1 MHFLEYTEG
10 NWRFQMTIERTVD
23 IPVDHR
29 LTLEIPREIPAGKTI
44 VALTLIPIPIIEK
57 PRKKNDLP
65 VVTQEMLDEMFE
77 GSITQSLTGIL
88 HLPDMTL
95 EEIRSERLRKYE
107 RID

>member
-1 MHFLEYTEG
+1 
-10 NWRFQMTIERTVD
+10 MTIEQTVD

-44 VALTLIPIPIIEK
+44 LALTLIPIPIIEK
-57 PRKKNDLP
+57 SRAEFLHLGSVEYTRKKNNLP

-88 HLPDMTL
+88 HLPDMTP

>member
-1 MHFLEYTEG
+1 
-10 NWRFQMTIERTVD
+10 
-23 IPVDHR
+23 

-44 VALTLIPIPIIEK
+44 LALTLISIPIIEK

-65 VVTQEMLDEMFE
+65 VITQKMLDEMFE

-95 EEIRSERLRKYE
+95 EEIRAERLRKYE

>member
-1 MHFLEYTEG
+1 MSRLGSNGYFFTHQLADNFGGGPVGGLGLGAEPLEG
-10 NWRFQMTIERTVD
+10 QKVQLDCLGF
-23 IPVDHR
+23 P
-29 LTLEIPREIPAGKTI
+29 PAGP
-44 VALTLIPIPIIEK
+44 VGS
-57 PRKKNDLP
+57 RKKNDLP

-88 HLPDMTL
+88 HLPDMTP